1 MIEMS
6 MPLSYHVCRA
16 PAQRLLLAQL
26 RQKARQ
32 RHPSDPA
39 GASAWTTTAGAVLK
53 NAWGRL
59 YFGAAR
65 FENRLEVRG
74 KQNRQGLVRKGPQRK
89 LFRSVEKPSGE
100 KPSGIRS

>member
-26 RQKARQ
+26 RQEARQ

-39 GASAWTTTAGAVLK
+39 NHFSFVAESL
-53 NAWGRL
+53 
-59 YFGAAR
+59 
-65 FENRLEVRG
+65 
-74 KQNRQGLVRKGPQRK
+74 P
-89 LFRSVEKPSGE
+89 
-100 KPSGIRS
+100 